1 MGSRA
6 GCTLLCGRSTLMRPG
21 AGRAVDDI
29 MPQQASGGKGRRVVP
44 AAPRQTHT
52 TRARL
57 AVVLHIALRA
67 LMRHVLRSVL
77 ATLGISIGV
86 GAFLCSVA
94 VGQGAARQI
103 EDQIRSLGENVIWIE
118 AGNRHVNGVRTGTH
132 GTQSLTL
139 RDLHAIQQQIPL
151 LAQISPNVDLRVQV
165 VYRDQNWATQVR
177 GVTPAY
183 RAVRGWGMARGTFFT
198 EDDVASRRKVCVLG
212 QTVVTYL
219 FGAADPLGASI
230 RVQQVP
236 CQVVGV
242 LAVKGQSPMG
252 QDQDD
257 VILMPFPVVQR
268 QLKGIT
274 WLDDILCAAVS
285 PEAIAPAEAQIT
297 ALLRERHR
305 VRPGHEDDFN
315 VRHPAEIA
323 EARAAAQRTMTL
335 LLASVAAVALLVG
348 GIGIMNIM
356 LVSVTERTP
365 EIRLRPAVGARERDI
380 LTQFLVEAV
389 TVALFGG
396 GSGLGLGLLGTYGI
410 AAVAGWQT
418 LIRADALVVAVS
430 CAGAVGIG
438 FGFYPAWRAARLDPI
453 EALRR

>member
-1 MGSRA
+1 M
-6 GCTLLCGRSTLMRPG
+6 
-21 AGRAVDDI
+21 
-29 MPQQASGGKGRRVVP
+29 VP
-44 AAPRQTHT
+44 ATTRHTHPR
-52 TRARL
+52 RARL
-57 AVVLHIALRA
+57 AVVLHIALHA
-67 LMRHVLRSVL
+67 LRRHLLRSAL

-103 EDQIRSLGENVIWIE
+103 EEHIRSLGENVIWIE
-118 AGNRHVNGVRTGTH
+118 AGNRNIKGVRTGTH

-151 LAQISPNVDLRVQV
+151 LAQISPNVDLRGQV
-165 VYRDQNWATQVR
+165 VYRDQHWATQVC

-183 RAVRGWGMARGTFFT
+183 RAVRGWSVARGTFFT
-198 EDDVASRRKVCVLG
+198 EDDVAARRKVCVLG
-212 QTVVTYL
+212 QTVVTNL

-242 LAVKGQSPMG
+242 LAVKGQSPLG

-257 VILMPFPVVQR
+257 VVLMPFPVVQR

-274 WLDDILCAAVS
+274 WLDDILCSAVS
-285 PEAIAPAEAQIT
+285 PEAIALAEAQIT
-297 ALLRERHR
+297 ALLRERHQ
-305 VRPGHEDDFN
+305 VQPGHEDDCN

-323 EARAAAQRTMTL
+323 EARAAAQHTMTL
-335 LLASVAAVALLVG
+335 LLGSVAAVALLVG
-348 GIGIMNIM
+348 GIGMMHIM
-356 LVSVTERTP
+356 LVSVTERTR
-365 EIRLRPAVGARERDI
+365 EIGLRRAVGARERDI

-389 TVALFGG
+389 TVALLGG

-410 AAVAGWQT
+410 AVVAGWQI
-418 LIRADALVVAVS
+418 LIRANVLVGAVG

>member
-1 MGSRA
+1 
-6 GCTLLCGRSTLMRPG
+6 
-21 AGRAVDDI
+21 
-29 MPQQASGGKGRRVVP
+29 VVP
-44 AAPRQTHT
+44 APTRPTHP

-67 LMRHVLRSVL
+67 LTRHRLRSTL

-94 VGQGAARQI
+94 VGQGAAQQI
-103 EDQIRSLGENVIWIE
+103 EEHIRSLGENFIWIE
-118 AGNRHVNGVRTGTH
+118 AGNRNVNGVRTGTH

-183 RAVRGWGMARGTFFT
+183 RAVRGWCVARGTFFA

-212 QTVVTYL
+212 QTVVTNL
-219 FGAADPLGASI
+219 FGAAEPLGESI
-230 RVQQVP
+230 RAQQVP

-242 LAVKGQSPMG
+242 LAVKGQSPIG
-252 QDQDD
+252 QGQDD
-257 VILMPFPVVQR
+257 VVLMPFPVVQR

-274 WLDDILCAAVS
+274 WLDDILCSAVS
-285 PEAIAPAEAQIT
+285 PEAIALAEAQIT
-297 ALLRERHR
+297 ALLRERHQ

-315 VRHPAEIA
+315 VRHPTEIA
-323 EARAAAQRTMTL
+323 ETHAAAQRTMTL

-356 LVSVTERTP
+356 LVSVTERTR
-365 EIRLRPAVGARERDI
+365 EIGLRRAVGARERDI
-380 LTQFLVEAV
+380 LTQVLVEAV
-389 TVALFGG
+389 TVALLGG

-410 AAVAGWQT
+410 AAVAGWRT
-418 LIRADALVVAVS
+418 LIRADALVVAVG

>member
-1 MGSRA
+1 
-6 GCTLLCGRSTLMRPG
+6 
-21 AGRAVDDI
+21 
-29 MPQQASGGKGRRVVP
+29 VVP
-44 AAPRQTHT
+44 ATPRHT
-52 TRARL
+52 RTARTRL
-57 AVVLHIALRA
+57 VVILHIALQA
-67 LMRHVLRSVL
+67 LTRHLLRSVL
-77 ATLGISIGV
+77 ATLDISIGV
-86 GAFLCSVA
+86 GAFLCSMA

-103 EDQIRSLGENVIWIE
+103 EDHIRSLGENFIWIE
-118 AGNRHVNGVRTGTH
+118 AGNRNVHGVRTGTH

-139 RDLHAIQQQIPL
+139 RDMHAIQQQIPL
-151 LAQISPNVDLRVQV
+151 LVQISPNVDLRVQV
-165 VYRDQNWATQVR
+165 VYRNQNWATQVR

-183 RAVRGWGMARGTFFT
+183 RAVRGWRVARGTFFAD
-198 EDDVASRRKVCVLG
+198 EDVAVRRNVCVLG
-212 QTVVTYL
+212 QTVVMNL

-257 VILMPFPVVQR
+257 VVLMPFPVVQR

-274 WLDDILCAAVS
+274 WLDDILCSAVS
-285 PEAIAPAEAQIT
+285 PEAIPLAEAQIT

-305 VRPGHEDDFN
+305 VRPGQEDVFYL
-315 VRHPAEIA
+315 RHPAEIA

-356 LVSVTERTP
+356 LVSVTERTR
-365 EIRLRPAVGARERDI
+365 EIGLRRAVGARERDI
-380 LTQFLVEAV
+380 LTQFLAEAV
-389 TVALFGG
+389 TVALLGG

-410 AAVAGWQT
+410 ATAAGWRT
-418 LIRADALVVAVS
+418 LIRAEALVAAVA
-430 CAGAVGIG
+430 CAGMVGIG
-438 FGFYPAWRAARLDPI
+438 FGLYPAWRAARLDPL